1 MKQLNKLRA
10 TLICSEYLDG
20 KCSTMIT
27 DVLSRFLKD
36 IPSMIEKGVCKK
48 KGCAS
53 KNSECRMA
61 SLEIDESTFDANLT
75 NLEQA
80 VSINLEC
87 LPKCR
92 KCRNTYN
99 NFERT
104 PGSHLFIE
112 VSKR

>member
-36 IPSMIEKGVCKK
+36 IPSMIEKGGCKK

-53 KNSECRMA
+53 K
-61 SLEIDESTFDANLT
+61 
-75 NLEQA
+75 
-80 VSINLEC
+80 
-87 LPKCR
+87 
-92 KCRNTYN
+92 
-99 NFERT
+99 
-104 PGSHLFIE
+104 
-112 VSKR
+112 